1 MPEPQADTMKNIAA
15 IIRMAR
21 RPYLSARVPAK
32 KAPTAQPS
40 NMEETLKP
48 VPIESELNA
57 ACRPSTVP
65 LITPLSK
72 PNKKPPIV
80 AIQLIKTIK
89 DVFPWDV
96 FACSFMVIPELFKL
110 LGNKNRDCNLLQRT
124 LKMTPAT
131 LAQLIKAENAIV

>member
-1 MPEPQADTMKNIAA
+1 MPDPQADAIKNIAA

-40 NMEETLKP
+40 SIEETLKP
-48 VPIESELNA
+48 VPMESELNA
-57 ACRPSTVP
+57 VCRPSTVP

-89 DVFPWDV
+89 EVFPWDV
-96 FACSFMVIPELFKL
+96 FESSFMVIPELFKL
-110 LGNKNRDCNLLQRT
+110 YWV
-124 LKMTPAT
+124 
-131 LAQLIKAENAIV
+131 LAIK